1 MNRLIY
7 GFVIVAVLLITGT
20 LYFHRN
26 ESWSYVDSFYFSA
39 VTVTTVGYGDLH
51 PQKDST
57 KIFISFYSIFG
68 ISAMLYVL
76 GSVIGKHVEDQE
88 KHFRRLLLGIYNL
101 RPSIGL
107 MDRRRLNRALTRN
120 LIKRRKLNL
129 KERWNHGGI

>member
-20 LYFHRN
+20 LYFHQN

-39 VTVTTVGYGDLH
+39 VTVTTVGYGDLY

-76 GSVIGKHVEDQE
+76 GYVIGKHVEDQE